1 MGHGSA
7 LLFYQMTLSHDTLF
21 HQTFEQFLQEEM
33 NGELWVKT
41 DEGLYEDHS
50 RKLAIALRVET
61 NEIVLLQELDFYENR
76 GWQLIQLWQDVWE
89 NQTIIVKSRLKALI
103 GISARIPGRL
113 TLVRPLESD
122 FFKEFLKKNHLQDS
136 VKCPYRYG
144 LFLKNMPQNQAFLN
158 DPAIINDC
166 VAVAGFGPVRL
177 MPGRGDRYYSGE
189 LIRFSNVLNHTVVGG
204 LDKLLKAFLRDHP
217 VQDLM
222 TYADR
227 DWSMGKSYERLGFQ
241 RVETT
246 PPQEFWLDPKTQT
259 RYNPK
264 RMKEGFSEEFQKVY
278 NSGNYKYLKFLV

>member
-7 LLFYQMTLSHDTLF
+7 LLFYQMTLSHDTIF
-21 HQTFEQFLQEEM
+21 QQTFEQFLQEEM

-50 RKLAIALRVET
+50 RKLAIALRSGI

-76 GWQLIQLWQDVWE
+76 GWQLIQLWRDVWE
-89 NQTIIVKSRLKALI
+89 TQTIIVKSRLKALL

-158 DPAIINDC
+158 DPAIVNDC

-177 MPGRGDRYYSGE
+177 MPSRGDRYYSGE

-264 RMKEGFSEEFQKVY
+264 RVKGGFSEEFQKVY